1 MSARQIDE
9 HLLVPTTLLEQG
21 LSRYWG
27 RSLQIVAVESQP
39 LYTFST
45 HPIEQLQ
52 VTLDD
57 GQQLSVIFKQL
68 QLKCDRHIRHRGKEV
83 RIYERLLGGRHL
95 GTPALYASLYDEAN
109 HRYWLFL
116 EDVGEWKLEYCD
128 VEEWVAAFR
137 WLARLHATYYGQ
149 DAQLREFDCLVE
161 HGAVFYQ
168 SLAEM
173 ARQSLLL
180 YQPQAIARFDS
191 LMSRLDE
198 LSTELAGQPH
208 TLVHGDMSCHN
219 LIVQPQMSIRP
230 IDWEWAA
237 IGVPAWDVAKLSTG
251 WGKGKPRLLAA
262 YLEEFT
268 RHSTTPLDRRAF
280 DRTMADCDILKTLW
294 YLRWWVAPC
303 RDTTHVEHLLD
314 KIAERWH
321 WLDKEEN
328 HERSPANSLGIATRP
343 SHSS

>member
-1 MSARQIDE
+1 MSADQIDE
-9 HLLVPTTLLEQG
+9 MLVPAAVLEQG

-27 RSLQIVAVESQP
+27 RSLQIVAIESQP
-39 LYTFST
+39 LDSFST
-45 HPIEQLQ
+45 HPIDRLQ

-83 RIYERLLGGRHL
+83 RIYERLLVNRDL
-95 GTPALYASLYDEAN
+95 GTPALYASLYDESN
-109 HRYWLFL
+109 HRYWLFM

-128 VEEWVAAFR
+128 VEEWCAAFR

-149 DAQLREFDCLVE
+149 AAQLRQLDCLVE
-161 HGAVFYQ
+161 HGAVFYRY
-168 SLAEM
+168 LADM
-173 ARQSLLL
+173 ARQSVQL

-191 LMSRLDE
+191 LVSRLDE
-198 LSTELAGQPH
+198 LIAELEAQPH
-208 TLVHGDMSCHN
+208 TLVHGDMSCQN
-219 LIVQPQMSIRP
+219 LIVQPQVGIRP

-237 IGVPAWDVAKLSTG
+237 IGVPAWDVAKLSSG
-251 WGKGKPRLLAA
+251 WGTGKPRLLAA
-262 YLEEFT
+262 YCDEFA
-268 RHSTTPLDRRAF
+268 RHAIAPLDRRAF
-280 DRTMADCDILKTLW
+280 DRTLAGCDILKILW
-294 YLRWWVAPC
+294 YLRWWISPC
-303 RDTTHVEHLLD
+303 RDIAQVDKLLD

-328 HERSPANSLGIATRP
+328 YARSPANSSGIAARP